1 MKVADL
7 LEARR
12 QNWRE
17 LEVLCAR
24 MEALRRKA
32 PSEELVRFAAMYRA
46 ACADL
51 ALADSYQLPQQTVSY
66 LHHLVGRAHNQL
78 YRSRP
83 FRYDAWTKLL
93 FVDVPQ
99 QLLAD
104 RCLWL
109 AAAMFWGFFLLCG
122 ALAYID
128 RDFAAGVLAEAAMAQ
143 MDESFAEPVGARS
156 RGMDA
161 DNLMAG
167 FYIQHNTTI
176 GLRCF
181 VMGTVLGVGGMYETL
196 QNACILGASFGYMA
210 RGDNW
215 QNFLHFVTAH
225 GPFELT
231 AIVLSAGAG
240 MRLGFSLID
249 TRGWSRGASMVRA
262 ARQAVPAIF
271 MAILLFALAA
281 FIEGFISPSAP
292 PFFWPIT
299 GPGAPTSWYWAF
311 KVPVAILCTIA
322 LLFYFF
328 VLGLPRRAPRATG

>member
-17 LEVLCAR
+17 LELLCAR
-24 MEALRRKA
+24 MEALQRKVT
-32 PSEELVRFAAMYRA
+32 SEELVRFAAMYRA

-83 FRYDAWTKLL
+83 FHYDAWTKLL
-93 FVDVPQ
+93 FQEVPQ
-99 QLLAD
+99 RLLAD

-109 AAAMFWGFFLLCG
+109 ASALFWGFFLLCM

-128 RDFAAGVLAEAAMAQ
+128 RDFAGSVVPESALTQ
-143 MDESFAEPVGARS
+143 MDEMYAEPIGARK

-181 VMGTVLGVGGMYETL
+181 VMGTVLGVGGLYETL
-196 QNACILGASFGYMA
+196 QNACVLGTIFGYMA

-215 QNFLHFVTAH
+215 QNFFHFVTAH

-231 AIVLSAGAG
+231 AIVLAAAAG

-249 TRGWSRGASMVRA
+249 TRGWSRGASMVQA
-262 ARQAVPAIF
+262 AREAVPAIF
-271 MAILLFALAA
+271 SSIVLFALAA

-292 PFFWPIT
+292 PSFWPAT
-299 GPGAPTSWYWAF
+299 GPGAETSWYWAF
-311 KVPVAILCTIA
+311 KFPVAIFCTLA

-328 VLGLPRRAPRATG
+328 ALGLPRRAARATG

>member
-7 LEARR
+7 LESRR

-17 LEVLCAR
+17 LELLCSQ
-24 MEALRRKA
+24 MEAVRRKVS
-32 PSEELVRFAAMYRA
+32 SEDLVRFAAMYRA

-51 ALADSYQLPQQTVSY
+51 ALADSYQLPQHTVSY

-83 FRYDAWTKLL
+83 FQYRQWTKLL
-93 FVDVPQ
+93 FQEVPQ
-99 QLLAD
+99 RLFLD

-109 AAAMFWGFFLLCG
+109 AAGLFWGFFFLCM

-128 RDFAAGVLAEAAMAQ
+128 REFAGGVVPEAMLQQ
-143 MDESFAEPVGARS
+143 MDEMYSQPVGAQS
-156 RGMDA
+156 RGLGA
-161 DNLMAG
+161 DNQMAG

-196 QNACILGASFGYMA
+196 QNACILGTVFGYMA

-215 QNFLHFVTAH
+215 QNFYQFVTAH

-231 AIVLSAGAG
+231 AIVLAAAAG
-240 MRLGFSLID
+240 MRLGFSLVD
-249 TRGWSRGASMVRA
+249 TRGLSREASMAKA
-262 ARQAVPAIF
+262 AREAVPA
-271 MAILLFALAA
+271 MGMSILLFGLAA
-281 FIEGFISPSAP
+281 LIEGFISPSAP
-292 PFFWPIT
+292 PSWWPASAD
-299 GPGAPTSWYWAF
+299 PAASWYWALKF
-311 KVPVAILCTIA
+311 PLAILCSLA
-322 LLFYFF
+322 LMFYFLA
-328 VLGLPRRAPRATG
+328 LGLPRRSNRAA